1 VRHPRRPRPDHFLIR
16 SQYLSRADTEQS
28 KTASLD
34 SKQAV
39 RADEFNTA
47 RLDYCGWLEGLVEA
61 EEGAV
66 ASWLR
71 SWAGIPDAV
80 EDVVM
85 TEQIRRATRE
95 QQQRTLTHSLRAS
108 IMLPQQWTDS
118 SEGHGIDDGD
128 LSDSG
133 VFSDGGVS
141 AHSANSGG
149 AAAGG
154 AKLSNRRR
162 DRSSIPADFHYREPG
177 TRDKI
182 KNFVRNAQTSIASAM
197 PSSSSHAT
205 PLSPTAGGGRSP
217 TLASGPFSP
226 PLSSQAKAPSPSSLQ
241 PPTASASAKQQ
252 LASAQRKKEGFLLA
266 KSKARGTTE
275 FKSADSGG
283 HWHKCES
290 SQDVT
295 WVGGLGY

>member
-1 VRHPRRPRPDHFLIR
+1 
-16 SQYLSRADTEQS
+16 
-28 KTASLD
+28 
-34 SKQAV
+34 
-39 RADEFNTA
+39 
-47 RLDYCGWLEGLVEA
+47 
-61 EEGAV
+61 V

-85 TEQIRRATRE
+85 NEQIRRATRE
-95 QQQRTLTHSLRAS
+95 QHQRTLTHSLRAS
-108 IMLPQQWTDS
+108 ITLPQQWTDS

-149 AAAGG
+149 AGQGG
-154 AKLSNRRR
+154 ARLSNRRR
-162 DRSSIPADFHYREPG
+162 DRSSIPPDFHYREGG

-182 KNFVRNAQTSIASAM
+182 KNFVRNAHTSIASAM

-205 PLSPTAGGGRSP
+205 PLSPTAGGRSP

-226 PLSSQAKAPSPSSLQ
+226 PLGSLPKAPSPSSLQ
-241 PPTASASAKQQ
+241 PPSTSASTKQQ

-275 FKSADSGG
+275 FMSADSGG
-283 HWHKCES
+283 HWHKCEWCKRKN
-290 SQDVT
+290 VFAVET
-295 WVGGLGY
+295 LTPC